1 MLVSNVDVYVGDQVA
16 YHITVKNTG
25 DVGLD
30 NIYFIEDDK
39 LCVLYSSDK
48 NTHVSF
54 ITTGNE
60 HLQDIAFKNNYG
72 ALYACPVNEEYSQF
86 ILFDS
91 FGRILLVDTEG
102 E

>member
-1 MLVSNVDVYVGDQVA
+1 MLNGQYSAYPSNF
-16 YHITVKNTG
+16 
-25 DVGLD
+25 
-30 NIYFIEDDK
+30 YFIEDDK

-72 ALYACPVNEEYSQF
+72 ALYACPVNEVYSQF

-91 FGRILLVDTEG
+91 LGRVLLVDTEG